1 VAVLAVVLGVVLAL
15 SPFASLG
22 LLVLVAVVGLTVLGV
37 DELLGARS
45 APSPGV
51 AVASGVV
58 MLGAAVVVALW
69 PGASLRVVAVAVG
82 VALLVGGGARLVR
95 GVRGTTDVRA
105 ASVLEGVSGIVLGLL
120 ALVWPDLTLLVV
132 GVVLGVRLVMVGLQ
146 ELIRLVRGR
155 GDDPR
160 AQAARRSRLR
170 RWARTGAA
178 ALGLLLALGLAGVS
192 ALLRSGAP
200 EPDAFYDPPE
210 EVPAQAGVLLRVE
223 PFDRALPDGAR
234 GWRFLYTTTRED
246 GVSAVASGIVVAPA
260 QPSGPDPLPV
270 VTWAHGTTGADVR
283 CAPSLLEDPFEAGA
297 MFLVEDVVE
306 QGWALVAT
314 DYVGLGT
321 EAPHPYLVG
330 EPAGRAVLDSVRAAR
345 QLPDLALSDDTVVWG
360 HSQGGGAAL
369 WAGVLATDY
378 APDAGVLG
386 VAALAPASDLPG
398 LVANLDVVPGGG
410 MFASYVVEGYT
421 ETYDDVDAGDYVRPG
436 ASVVVDELASRCL
449 AERQVAVSVLET
461 LLVDGP
467 LLSRPLTEGPFGQRL
482 EENVPTGDIDVP
494 LLVGQG
500 AADQLV
506 LPEAQ
511 QAYVDRRCADG
522 GEVDYRTYEGLD
534 HVPLVEADSPL
545 VPELLAW
552 TQDRLDGRPATSTC

>member
-1 VAVLAVVLGVVLAL
+1 
-15 SPFASLG
+15 
-22 LLVLVAVVGLTVLGV
+22 
-37 DELLGARS
+37 
-45 APSPGV
+45 
-51 AVASGVV
+51 
-58 MLGAAVVVALW
+58 
-69 PGASLRVVAVAVG
+69 
-82 VALLVGGGARLVR
+82 
-95 GVRGTTDVRA
+95 
-105 ASVLEGVSGIVLGLL
+105 
-120 ALVWPDLTLLVV
+120 
-132 GVVLGVRLVMVGLQ
+132 
-146 ELIRLVRGR
+146 
-155 GDDPR
+155 
-160 AQAARRSRLR
+160 
-170 RWARTGAA
+170 
-178 ALGLLLALGLAGVS
+178 VS

-246 GVSAVASGIVVAPA
+246 GVSAVASGIVALA